1 MKEFVFQKEQ
11 LQLSLSSAAEWR
23 RQTATEHPD
32 DQRNLEAAAILDR
45 LAHSVD
51 DIDPTLLGAFIELY
65 DDPEAA
71 EAWGEMVR
79 QVGFR
84 SSPGDVAELVR
95 EFIAHRAGI
104 GRG

>member
-1 MKEFVFQKEQ
+1 VKEFVFQKEQ
-11 LQLSLSSAAEWR
+11 LQLSLSGAAEWR
-23 RQTATEHPD
+23 RQRAIEHPD
-32 DQRNLEAAAILDR
+32 DQRNLEAILDR

-51 DIDPTLLGAFIELY
+51 DIDPILLGAFIELY

-71 EAWGEMVR
+71 EAWGELVR
-79 QVGFR
+79 QVGFE

-104 GRG
+104 GR